1 MLHAPLNN
9 TKLLRLDVTEDCYL
23 RAVRIINSREKS
35 DGVKYLKQFET
46 IRLKYFVTLRVV
58 WTVML
63 RVVWTTTAQSCLDH
77 IIQYTS
83 RIENRVSVVLGFCIK
98 FDQGGQA
105 SCALMLRRMLPCS
118 AHIWKRLRLDV
129 AEEWELELHAE
140 GTHGPK
146 FK

>member
-58 WTVML
+58 WTVS
-63 RVVWTTTAQSCLDH
+63 AQSCLDH

-118 AHIWKRLRLDV
+118 AHI
-129 AEEWELELHAE
+129 
-140 GTHGPK
+140 
-146 FK
+146 